1 MKGFDKNF
9 SDLPDYIIKI
19 TYQIWEN
26 KDVESIRDYYAE
38 GIPVRSPD
46 GVIYGP
52 DVVVK
57 ATYATLNEFPDRQLL
72 GEDVIWIGDEEHGY
86 LSSHRIL
93 SKATHLNDGI
103 YGKATG
109 KTLKYRVIA
118 DCACKNNQVY
128 DEWLVRDQ
136 GAIVRQLNIDPKKQA
151 ANLIEFQG
159 GKDKCSIPFNN
170 STSHEIK
177 YLQIPIS
184 SNNTGTNYA
193 NILKEIFY
201 NNFNIIDKSYDRS
214 VNQEQPGG
222 FKALGVDEVKNF
234 WVSLRSTFPDSV
246 FRIEH
251 ISYLEEKS
259 QYKKASV
266 RWSLEGKH
274 SGPGLFSNPSNAN
287 VHIMGIS
294 QAEFGP
300 KGIKNEWV
308 LFDETIIWK
317 QILLQTG

>member
-1 MKGFDKNF
+1 MKGFDNKF
-9 SDLPDYIIKI
+9 LDLPDYIFKI

-52 DVVVK
+52 DAVVK

-72 GEDVIWIGDEEHGY
+72 GEDVIWIGNEEHGY

-136 GAIVRQLNIDPKKQA
+136 GAIVRQLNIDPKKHA
-151 ANLIEFQG
+151 AKVIENQG
-159 GKDKCSIPFNN
+159 GKDKCPAPFNN
-170 STSHEIK
+170 NTPHEVK
-177 YLQIPIS
+177 YSQIPIS
-184 SNNTGTNYA
+184 SNNTGIDYA
-193 NILKEIFY
+193 DILKEIFN
-201 NNFNIIDKSYDRS
+201 NNFNIIDKVYDRS

-222 FKALGVDEVKNF
+222 TKALGVDEVKSF
-234 WVSLRSTFPDSV
+234 WSSLRSMFPDSIFKV
-246 FRIEH
+246 EH
-251 ISYLEEKS
+251 VCYLEEKNE
-259 QYKKASV
+259 YKKASI
-266 RWSLEGKH
+266 RWSLEGIH

-300 KGIKNEWV
+300 RGIKNEWV

-317 QILLQTG
+317 QILLKTG

>member
-1 MKGFDKNF
+1 MKGFDNKF
-9 SDLPDYIIKI
+9 LDLPDYIFKI

-52 DVVVK
+52 DAVVK

-72 GEDVIWIGDEEHGY
+72 GEDVIWIGNEEHGY

-136 GAIVRQLNIDPKKQA
+136 GAIVRQLNIDPKKHA
-151 ANLIEFQG
+151 AKVIENQG
-159 GKDKCSIPFNN
+159 GKDKCPAPFNN
-170 STSHEIK
+170 NTSHEVK
-177 YLQIPIS
+177 YIQIPIS
-184 SNNTGTNYA
+184 TNNTGIDYA
-193 NILKEIFY
+193 NILKEIFN
-201 NNFNIIDKSYDRS
+201 NNFNIIDKVYDRS

-222 FKALGVDEVKNF
+222 KKALGVDEVKSF
-234 WVSLRSTFPDSV
+234 WSSLRSMFPDSIFKV
-246 FRIEH
+246 EH
-251 ISYLEEKS
+251 VCYLEEKNE
-259 QYKKASV
+259 YKKASI
-266 RWSLEGKH
+266 RWSLEGIH

-300 KGIKNEWV
+300 RGIKNEWV

-317 QILLQTG
+317 QILLKTG